1 MRRSSFLLIAWGVVL
16 AGCASPPPPPQTTT
30 ATAKP
35 PGPDCSACLME
46 NPGDV
51 RPCVTICH
59 RPESDVG
66 GANAGGVIR

>member
-16 AGCASPPPPPQTTT
+16 AGCASPPPPQTTT